1 MKKLWLCFNLFATT
15 LLFSE
20 SLIDNY
26 ISKEKNLLF
35 NYEEEINRL
44 DSATLKKSWINPIAI
59 SYIDSINTQP
69 LDKDTH
75 YKAFSISINQ
85 PIFKS
90 GGIYYAIKFA
100 NINESLNHTQ
110 IEIKKRA
117 LITQAVEILFKLK
130 KLKLQKEQLYLQ
142 IKNDNIDIARKK
154 EQYIAGIIDS
164 SFLNQAILQRNRD
177 KTRLFGLE
185 LEESSLRS
193 AFKTLSDKNPDTLKL
208 PKLKLIH
215 HKDYIEGNLELSAQ
229 RLLVSKSEYASKI
242 ALSRY
247 LPSISIDASYY
258 NTDTNRPL
266 IGMRDNY
273 YQYGFRITI
282 PLNINAPQDIEA
294 KRVAFLRSAVA
305 LSDKKRE
312 VESQYSMIL
321 KTLEI
326 IDKKI
331 ALAKSDAK
339 LYKRLLRDTIEQA
352 KAGTKTNM
360 DIETMRNSMNI
371 SKLDAKIYKIERQ
384 IQLLKLYEKFKR

>member
-26 ISKEKNLLF
+26 LSKEKNLLF

-59 SYIDSINTQP
+59 SYIDTINTQP

-100 NINESLNHTQ
+100 NINENLNRTQ

-154 EQYIAGIIDS
+154 EQYIAGVIDS

-177 KTRLFGLE
+177 KTRLLGLE

-193 AFKTLSDKNPDTLKL
+193 AFKTLSDKNPDSLKL

-247 LPSISIDASYY
+247 LPTISIDANYY
-258 NTDTNRPL
+258 DTDTNRPL

-273 YQYGFRITI
+273 YQYGLRITI

-360 DIETMRNSMNI
+360 DIETMRNSMNMA
-371 SKLDAKIYKIERQ
+371 KLDAKVYKIERQ
-384 IQLLKLYEKFKR
+384 IQLLKLYEKFNR